1 MTKTATKRRPKVA
14 ENAVPANDNTRP
26 VLDKAE
32 HVALLKQAIAANLD
46 AREEH
51 AKRQAAARAH
61 EPPDFK
67 LINCADL
74 MRTPW
79 EKLNLDGIIEDP
91 TRRALKDQLKQ
102 LGRRLFDVVGSLDA
116 MRDVAEEVASMKPR
130 NWGTRIDIIDKNWDG
145 IGDDARG
152 RWWA

>member
-1 MTKTATKRRPKVA
+1 
-14 ENAVPANDNTRP
+14 
-26 VLDKAE
+26 
-32 HVALLKQAIAANLD
+32 
-46 AREEH
+46 
-51 AKRQAAARAH
+51 
-61 EPPDFK
+61 
-67 LINCADL
+67 

-130 NWGTRIDIIDKNWDG
+130 NWGTRIDIIDKNRDG
-145 IGDDARG
+145 IGDDVRG